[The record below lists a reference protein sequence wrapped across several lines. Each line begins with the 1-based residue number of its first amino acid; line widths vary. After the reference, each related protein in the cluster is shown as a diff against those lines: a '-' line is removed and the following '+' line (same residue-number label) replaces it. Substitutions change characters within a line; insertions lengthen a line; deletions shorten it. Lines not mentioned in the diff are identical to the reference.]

1 MISLLLT
8 LAIYSVIILL
18 FVPLD
23 KIAKAQAWIHK
34 KFKELKDKI
43 EK

>member
-1 MISLLLT
+1 MLSLILT
-8 LAIYSVIILL
+8 LVIYSVIILL

-23 KIAKAQAWIHK
+23 KIEKVQVWIHK
-34 KFKELKDKI
+34 KFKELKDKV